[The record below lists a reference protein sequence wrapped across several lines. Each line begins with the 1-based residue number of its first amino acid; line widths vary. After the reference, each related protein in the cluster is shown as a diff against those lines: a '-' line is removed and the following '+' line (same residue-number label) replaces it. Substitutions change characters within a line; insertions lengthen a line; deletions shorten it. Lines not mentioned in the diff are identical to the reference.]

1 MLGIDDLKKLMNKL
15 APTGKYLVVDFTEQ
29 PPAFHFGKEVNAR
42 ETLMVARARKAFG
55 LHVRKLG
62 GIVGRIGS
70 SAAADAKKQLQAI
83 EDLGKDKEVPQAPKG
98 DLSPVDEK
106 AEPSKES
113 SDNDKLAL
121 MVGEMNVKAIKA
133 IIDEKELDVKK
144 NLKIA
149 DLRKAVIEALT
160 K

>member
-1 MLGIDDLKKLMNKL
+1 MLGISDIKKLVGNL
-15 APTGKYLVVDFTEQ
+15 APTGKYLVIDFTKQ
-29 PPAFHFGKEVNAR
+29 PPEFHFGKEVNAR

-62 GIVGRIGS
+62 GISGRIGS
-70 SAAADAKKQLQAI
+70 AAAADTKRQLKAI
-83 EDLGKDKEVPQAPKG
+83 EDAGKGNETPQAPKG
-98 DLSPVDEK
+98 DLPPVDPP
-106 AEPSKES
+106 A

-121 MVGEMNVKAIKA
+121 MIGEMNAKAIKN

-149 DLRKAVIEALT
+149 DLRKEVCAALT
-160 K
+160 AK